1 MLVLNRK
8 VGEAIVID
16 GGIRMVVLS
25 VDKRG
30 VRLGFEAPAATGI
43 LREELVVEVA
53 QANRRAAAAGAAPA
67 WLDQL
72 RPADAPPPTTT
83 DDPPAR

>member
-30 VRLGFEAPAATGI
+30 VRLGFEAPTATGI

-53 QANRRAAAAGAAPA
+53 QANRRAAAAAPA

-72 RPADAPPPTTT
+72 RPADAPPPNTT

>member
-16 GGIRMVVLS
+16 GGIRMVILS

-30 VRLGFEAPAATGI
+30 VRVGFEAPAATGI
-43 LREELVVEVA
+43 LREELLVEVA
-53 QANRRAAAAGAAPA
+53 EANRRAALAGAAPA
-67 WLDQL
+67 WLDRL
-72 RPADAPPPTTT
+72 RPAEVPPPNIT
-83 DDPPAR
+83 DDPPVG

>member
-30 VRLGFEAPAATGI
+30 VRLGFEAPTTTGI

-53 QANRRAAAAGAAPA
+53 QANRRAAAGQAPA
-67 WLDQL
+67 WLDRL
-72 RPADAPPPTTT
+72 MPTDPPPSTPEGEPTV
-83 DDPPAR
+83 

>member
-16 GGIRMVVLS
+16 GGIRLVVLS

-53 QANRRAAAAGAAPA
+53 QANRRAAAGLAPA

-72 RPADAPPPTTT
+72 LPTDLPPSTPEGAPPG
-83 DDPPAR
+83 

>member
-8 VGEAIVID
+8 AGEAIVID
-16 GGIRMVVLS
+16 GGIRIVILS

-30 VRLGFEAPAATGI
+30 VRLGVEAPATTGI
-43 LREELVVEVA
+43 LREELVAEVA
-53 QANRRAAAAGAAPA
+53 QANRRAAVAPAPA

-72 RPADAPPPTTT
+72 LPAAPPPSTPEG
-83 DDPPAR
+83 DPPR